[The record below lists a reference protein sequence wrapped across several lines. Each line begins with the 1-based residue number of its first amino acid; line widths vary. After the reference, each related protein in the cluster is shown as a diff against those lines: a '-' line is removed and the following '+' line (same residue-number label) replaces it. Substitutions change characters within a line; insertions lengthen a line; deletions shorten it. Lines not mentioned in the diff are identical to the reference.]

1 MKKKRVVS
9 LVLTLVMLCTLIPA
23 ALAVDI
29 PDDAAEFNGHYYYL
43 YQQSKSWKDAQ
54 AFCESKGGHLVT
66 ITSAEEQAF
75 LEEYLEGFKDGDY
88 MIGLH
93 RDLDEF
99 QTWVTGE
106 PVSYTNWGTNEPD
119 NLGGQSVGV
128 MTNGERKGSG
138 YHIARGQWDDNR
150 NGSYYFLCEWDA
162 GNPAPVSQPSA
173 QFSPADLLG
182 SWYGQFD
189 TFSDGSPVQMSVEFT
204 VDDCDAN
211 GKFSGKSAR
220 FEGGNRNGWANFE
233 FEGTFD
239 FVTGAFQ
246 LKGTKVT
253 SHNSGSSWNVDVF
266 NGAMQRN
273 AGGTIIAGHLDDD
286 KDRLFSVSRTK
297 KSAPEPESE
306 PEPQQKPIA
315 STPAQF
321 SPSDLLGSWFGQ
333 YAGESSST
341 VVQRYIDFT
350 VNDCDTNGNF
360 SGSAKVTT
368 VAGQGYDH
376 EWVNYNFKG
385 KADFSAGAFHMQGTK
400 ITSEDSS
407 SNWSM
412 IPFDGTMQRSASGE
426 VGISGHV
433 DNDNSRLFSVSRT
446 SAWARDEMTEANIL
460 GLIPEVLKGKDMS
473 QKISRAEFAA
483 VSVKLYET
491 LTNTTASSG
500 LTPFTD
506 ISSSASRNDIGK
518 AYKLGIAVGVS
529 NTKFAPDVQIN
540 REQLATMLCRAVKK
554 YRFNGWTIENDAD
567 YYMDTSGAVK
577 FADDNSISD
586 FAKPSVYYMSKMG
599 VIEGVDATHFA
610 PKNITPQQEAQGYAT
625 ATREQAVALSLR
637 IFKISDLLKQP

>member
-182 SWYGQFD
+182 DWHGQYTSHFYGTNDPSEVTWDLTIDQCDESGNFTGVSKVKAVSGNSWHDLNVKGK
-189 TFSDGSPVQMSVEFT
+189 
-204 VDDCDAN
+204 VDFN
-211 GKFSGKSAR
+211 
-220 FEGGNRNGWANFE
+220 
-233 FEGTFD
+233 
-239 FVTGAFQ
+239 TGAFNLEDVNQ
-246 LKGTKVT
+246 I
-253 SHNSGSSWNVDVF
+253 NGSSSWYMEIYPGEMQKNQ
-266 NGAMQRN
+266 NGDITIS
-273 AGGTIIAGHLDDD
+273 GTANSTDGR
-286 KDRLFSVSRTK
+286 KDPFTLNRVQKTE
-297 KSAPEPESE
+297 PEPE
-306 PEPQQKPIA
+306 PEPQQKPVA

-321 SPSDLLGSWFGQ
+321 SSSDLLGSWFGQ
-333 YAGESSST
+333 YAGESDNKS
-341 VVQRYIDFT
+341 VQRYIDFT
-350 VNDCDTNGNF
+350 VDDCDANGNF
-360 SGSAKVTT
+360 SGSAKITT
-368 VAGQGYDH
+368 VKGQGYDG
-376 EWVNYNFKG
+376 EWFNYDFKG
-385 KADFSAGAFHMQGTK
+385 KADFSTGAFHMQGTK
-400 ITSEDSS
+400 LTGKSS
-407 SNWSM
+407 GNWTM

-433 DNDNSRLFSVSRT
+433 DNNNSRLFSVSRT
-446 SAWARDEMTEANIL
+446 SAWARNEMTEANIL

-500 LTPFTD
+500 STPFTD

-577 FADDNSISD
+577 FADDYNISD